1 MPIVSG
7 QKAYERLFDA
17 GLNAYNVEAL
27 GKLFPYIGI
36 GSCRQ

>member
-1 MPIVSG
+1 MPIVSE

-17 GLNAYNVEAL
+17 GLNACNIEAL